1 MPTADLEQICNIAGY
16 SIYPWAANQLKKRSE
31 KLSEKNR
38 SQEDLIYFANKNSW
52 IRVVSSVD
60 LIENESVD
68 NPGASITIQQKSPLY
83 KNYEDIIGDTLPNE
97 SSLAEKFVLYGGTS
111 QYTIKPSLTD
121 GSMNLRYGLG
131 GSYGMLGDSEI
142 KKYGYRPMPGITSM
156 TVESTGKMGSLRTV
170 NINLKVWDKSQLDI
184 IDALYFR
191 PGFTILIEWGHTK
204 YFDNLGKLNSSEM
217 FMIGN
222 PFKSD
227 WTKEEL
233 MIKINTNTQKSLGN
247 YGGFLATITQ
257 FNFAMTSEGGYD
269 CTIKALALGALMDNM
284 KINHP
289 GMTRAYENQL
299 KDYLD
304 RRRKGEV
311 AQAEAQADA
320 NRQSIYTQAIGDL
333 NNTNNLWAQL
343 QISDPFQNL
352 LFNTGHIKIGDHS
365 YINTPDVERKA
376 VDFYNKNQNTFNNDY
391 KQFGYSQAIR
401 NLGKLYVQSDEALTL
416 YKSSAQTDTDTWIS
430 KYEFSKPANNQ
441 SSTADED
448 IAYYIEGGSSF
459 TTNNAIFFKN
469 INNDINGKYIAPKQF
484 NLSHLSSDDI
494 GDIHV
499 TLDIPRLLELLKVTS
514 PNANAFTDTIR
525 KSGDSID
532 GFLSDLLTSN
542 YYTRAI
548 KYGPDY
554 KYAIGIAIP
563 KGINNPTSIYDAY
576 NNSNTKYKIEAIDS
590 NINGK
595 STSDLY
601 SYIKLSAIEPI
612 NKFQLQIYLGGADIS
627 EYQLRALADLSLIKT
642 VEGPQPLSENKP
654 VDKYNQSISAAQQD
668 YDKDI
673 KDKKKSINAK
683 YNIDQ
688 FKSAIESESAIELM
702 LKSIMLYVYN
712 NPNQS
717 TIKKEIQDQF
727 YKDLFSEGAYST
739 IFPDGRF
746 PTVDQIKAELTDDVY
761 SKYINGGLDEKERL
775 KINTYY
781 GNSRYLMSG
790 ENAFNVTGNNPT
802 LKNHYNY
809 IKPVDFEILF
819 TLFTAGYN
827 ESLNLEVPDKDTKQS
842 IYITLGSFLMMLNHT
857 GILYNRSNYNSEV
870 ITPMAYI
877 DFNPETNFFLS
888 NKKQFSIDPEKFL
901 IRFTGDKSD
910 YDSLFDKDILSSN
923 GTIYYKKTI
932 QNTNGENEK
941 QEFNQTIFDPE
952 TDNIINQYL
961 PLQNS
966 EYGGLQTDGYVGKF
980 MNILVDINYL
990 LKTISGY
997 AKASDNH
1004 EVYFQ
1009 SIIQTI
1015 IVDLNKY
1022 LGGIN
1027 AFRLAYNDNANCY
1040 IIVDDQVNGAADT
1053 SITTNGIC
1061 INYDK
1066 NNDTAFE
1073 LPIYGVG
1080 SIVRSF
1086 ELRTDISNKISNLIS
1101 IAANPVPGSQVSL
1114 SKDTSDFGIYNYG
1127 TRDRFKNEI
1136 GDAQNLRNLNSNTQ
1150 PTDRFS
1156 RAELAINFDKVVRT
1170 IYGAKVNSNDNQ
1182 PFSLTDDVKNRAL
1195 NYYIEKMAHIRNQ
1208 ESGNV
1213 HAMIIPV
1220 RVNITMDGISSL
1232 YPFQLFTIDEG
1243 LLPYRYSRSKLS
1255 TQNFPKRVAFSIG
1268 RISHNFQNSEWTTT
1282 IDGFM
1287 TILRNSDAYTSVRS
1301 KSGTIPLQKQTAI
1314 IQNNI
1319 VSASNVSVND
1329 IIRTIYI
1336 PAQDKALPNISKGIR
1351 ILMQAQ
1357 AQVEGFGDETNV
1369 AYKTNNP
1376 GNVRTDTSKGTIT
1389 SYLTL
1394 EDGIKAQWNQVLKG
1408 ALNNTSRI
1416 YTSNMTLFQYLS
1428 YYAPPSDPKN
1438 NPVSYT
1444 NTVIGYF
1451 KSKGYNNIDKDT
1463 TLQQINNLI

>member
-1 MPTADLEQICNIAGY
+1 MSTADLEQICNIAGY

-156 TVESTGKMGSLRTV
+156 TVESTGKMGSLMTV

-269 CTIKALALGALMDNM
+269 CTIKALALGAVMDNM

-304 RRRKGEV
+304 RRRKEET
-311 AQAEAQADA
+311 AQAKAQAA
-320 NRQSIYTQAIGDL
+320 AKRQSDLAKAIGDL
-333 NNTNNLWAQL
+333 KNTNNLWAQL

-352 LFNTGHIKIGDHS
+352 LFHKGHIPIGDHS
-365 YINTPDVERKA
+365 QIDTPEDVNRKA
-376 VDFYNKNQNTFNNDY
+376 VDFYNNNQNTYNNDY
-391 KQFGYSQAIR
+391 KQFGYPQAIS
-401 NLGKLYVQSDEALTL
+401 NLAKLYAQQNKPDEALLTL

-441 SSTADED
+441 SSTEDED
-448 IAYYIEGGSSF
+448 IAYYIGGGSSF

-484 NLSHLSSDDI
+484 NLSSDDI
-494 GDIHV
+494 EV
-499 TLDIPRLLELLKVTS
+499 TLDIPRLLGLLKVTS

-525 KSGDSID
+525 KSGGDISGNTLD
-532 GFLSDLLTSN
+532 DF
-542 YYTRAI
+542 YTKAI
-548 KYGPDY
+548 KYGDN

-563 KGINNPTSIYDAY
+563 RNIDNRISIYDAY

-595 STSDLY
+595 STSNLY
-601 SYIKLSAIEPI
+601 SYIKLSANEP
-612 NKFQLQIYLGGADIS
+612 NDDFQLQIYLGGANGS
-627 EYQLRALADLSLIKT
+627 EYPLTALADLSLIKT
-642 VEGPQPLSENKP
+642 VEGPQHLSDNKP
-654 VDKYNQSISAAQQD
+654 VDNYNQSISTAQEE

-673 KDKKKSINAK
+673 KDKTKSINAK
-683 YNIDQ
+683 YNIEQ

-761 SKYINGGLDEKERL
+761 SKYINGGLVEKERL

-790 ENAFNVTGNNPT
+790 ENAFDVTGNNPT
-802 LKNHYNY
+802 LKNHYNRM
-809 IKPVDFEILF
+809 KPVDFEILF

-941 QEFNQTIFDPE
+941 QEFKQTIFDPE

-966 EYGGLQTDGYVGKF
+966 EYGGPQTDGYVGKF

-1053 SITTNGIC
+1053 SITINGIC

-1080 SIVRSF
+1080 SIARSF

-1136 GDAQNLRNLNSNTQ
+1136 GDAQNLKNLNSNTQ

-1232 YPFQLFTIDEG
+1232 YPFQLFTIDEE

-1329 IIRTIYI
+1329 IIENTYI
-1336 PAQDKALPNISKGIR
+1336 PAQDRALPNISKGIK

-1357 AQVEGFGDETNV
+1357 AQVEGFGDKTSV
-1369 AYKTNNP
+1369 AYTSKNP
-1376 GNVRTDTSKGTIT
+1376 GNVGTDTSKNIIKL
-1389 SYLTL
+1389 YPTL
-1394 EDGIKAQWNQVLKG
+1394 EDGIKAQWSQVLKG

-1428 YYAPPSDPKN
+1428 HYAPPPEN

-1444 NTVIGYF
+1444 SFVIGYF
-1451 KSKGYNNIDKDT
+1451 KSKGYDNIDKYT